1 MSNNFMHTLLQRVLH
16 LPHHVH
22 MGAARD
28 IRDVHRRELLLQ
40 DRQTNLEHCSKEKF
54 PLNCQLSVCAKI

>member
-1 MSNNFMHTLLQRVLH
+1 MHTLLQRVLH

-40 DRQTNLEHCSKEKF
+40 DRQTNLEHCSKRKNF
-54 PLNCQLSVCAKI
+54 H